1 MKNVFHL
8 AMVFAGA
15 ILLVGCSSPVST
27 PSGSN
32 TPLNL
37 DFTSSDGGAYLA
49 LGTAAGDNFS
59 LVTTGGMP
67 SITVHSTSVDAS
79 GTIGETVD
87 WELSGTTNLSGQ
99 DYTVSFEYYIP
110 SSPVTNITSIRMEFN
125 TGDPNYTPIYF
136 NSTTTLTPADT
147 WIPFSMTVTAGNV
160 AYDGFSGSSTADT
173 AAWTALD
180 HFRITATSAA
190 AGSDLDMYVTN
201 VKVTNAP

>member
-1 MKNVFHL
+1 MKNVFHF

-15 ILLVGCSSPVST
+15 ILLVGCSSPVS

-49 LGTAAGDNFS
+49 QGTAAGDNFN

-67 SITVHSTSVDAS
+67 SITVHSTSVTNN
-79 GTIGETVD
+79 GYTGETVD
-87 WELSGTTNLSGQ
+87 WALSGPTNMSGQ

-110 SSPVTNITSIRMEFN
+110 SSPATNITGIRMEFY
-125 TGDPNYTPIYF
+125 DYAASYTPIFF
-136 NSTTTLTPADT
+136 NPTTTLTPADT
-147 WIPFSMTVTAGNV
+147 WLTFSMTVTAGNV
-160 AYDGFSGSSTADT
+160 AYDGFGTGGVATPS
-173 AAWTALD
+173 AWTALD
-180 HFRITATSAA
+180 HFRITATSASA
-190 AGSDLDMYVTN
+190 SQDVLMYVTN